1 MRRAAPEIR
10 SSAPEPL
17 TVESLD
23 LEGHGIAHRDG
34 KVVFVRGAL
43 PGEHVQATVVRRKPR
58 FDVAETVSVDR
69 PSISRV
75 RPRCPH
81 FGVCGGCATQ
91 HVEAGAQVAFKQRAL
106 EETLWHLGRVRAA
119 LILPPIVGPAWG
131 YRHRARLTVRNVAK
145 KGGVLVGFHERGS
158 SFVADMTECH
168 VLPPAV
174 SALLVPLRRLTESL
188 SIRDR
193 MPQVEVAVGDRDDP
207 PRQPIALVF
216 RVLIPPSEEDL
227 ATLRDFARRH
237 RLDLWL
243 QPKGP
248 DSITLLIGA
257 AGRAGSADATD
268 RPPGGGAPPPPEAS
282 SLAYALPEFG
292 LRMPF
297 APTDF
302 TQVNAPINRQLLARA
317 VRLLAPEPGER
328 VVDLFCG
335 LGNFTLALATR
346 ARRVIGIEGAGAL
359 AARARQN
366 AQANRAAL
374 AAEPGPDGV
383 EFRVANLFEFSAD
396 DWASLGPVDK
406 LLIDPP
412 RDGALAVAKV
422 LAESLSRP
430 RRIVYVSCNPA
441 TLARDLSIL
450 VNEGGWR
457 LSQAGVVNM
466 FPHTAHVESIAVLD
480 AGERPKKEGAEAP
493 QEAAGQSARP

>member
-1 MRRAAPEIR
+1 M
-10 SSAPEPL
+10 
-17 TVESLD
+17 
-23 LEGHGIAHRDG
+23 
-34 KVVFVRGAL
+34 
-43 PGEHVQATVVRRKPR
+43 
-58 FDVAETVSVDR
+58 
-69 PSISRV
+69 
-75 RPRCPH
+75 
-81 FGVCGGCATQ
+81 
-91 HVEAGAQVAFKQRAL
+91 
-106 EETLWHLGRVRAA
+106 
-119 LILPPIVGPAWG
+119 
-131 YRHRARLTVRNVAK
+131 RNVAK

-248 DSITLLIGA
+248 DSITLLLIGD
-257 AGRAGSADATD
+257 GRAVAGNGT
-268 RPPGGGAPPPPEAS
+268 RLG
-282 SLAYALPEFG
+282 YRLPEFG
-292 LRMPF
+292 VTMPPPDRLHAGGLCASPRCWCRGRCGCSTRDGLHAGRRPVLRAGQPANWRVARERSRVE
-297 APTDF
+297 AP
-302 TQVNAPINRQLLARA
+302 A
-317 VRLLAPEPGER
+317 
-328 VVDLFCG
+328 
-335 LGNFTLALATR
+335 
-346 ARRVIGIEGAGAL
+346 AGAL
-359 AARARQN
+359 DAPNRASARGSSPTCSCGASAISRWRSCDRVLSRPRRGAEVANRRWPRSRSTAAARARQN

-422 LAESLSRP
+422 LAESPSRP

-480 AGERPKKEGAEAP
+480 AGERPVRIGRRGRQKRPRKRPGSQPGRTESVAVTVSRCCRRCP
-493 QEAAGQSARP
+493 RCQQPAGC